1 MRTHSDIIGR
11 WPSPADFASDLGIE
25 SSHARVMKTRAS
37 IPPEYWGKVVS
48 AAVRRGI
55 DGLSL
60 ELLAELRFRKSA
72 AVSEETAA

>member
-1 MRTHSDIIGR
+1 
-11 WPSPADFASDLGIE
+11 
-25 SSHARVMKTRAS
+25 MKTRAS